1 MTRRYPVVTSPSD
14 VTYGIF
20 TPGDVM
26 HGKPQA
32 ILLISPDS
40 GDQMAHDFGGEGF
53 LAAKKSMM
61 HAEPCPSGEGTPMDP
76 PDPEEIG
83 HALASAGLSTA
94 DLAEWL
100 TSVAAIALPEGADL
114 ELDVS
119 KDDEPDHPPDNEGNP
134 GPPDKAY

>member
-1 MTRRYPVVTSPSD
+1 
-14 VTYGIF
+14 
-20 TPGDVM
+20 M

-32 ILLISPDS
+32 ILLISPEMEAP
-40 GDQMAHDFGGEGF
+40 MAHDFGGEGF

-61 HAEPCPSGEGTPMDP
+61 KGEPCPSGDGTPMDP

-83 HALASAGLSTA
+83 RALASAGLDPT

-119 KDDEPDHPPDNEGNP
+119 KDDAPDRPPDDDADE
-134 GPPDKAY
+134 